1 MGGHTHT
8 HTLEVIIT
16 HTSSIKHTHTH
27 TTIPSL
33 SLSLSQSTQN
43 QTHHHTHTQNCLT
56 HISTKQNMRNVFDV
70 ASVVTVP
77 KDLGVSSVTSSSNSR
92 VYIGMTNGTL
102 MVYALRRRDGDV
114 RISLRSRVYDNDFV
128 SFCVR
133 YIIISQ
139 TQTNTHTRTQFMC
152 YTLLILYIRARSCQY
167 FCTVFLRISLSRV
180 YDNDFESFSHVCT
193 ISSHTH
199 IHAQLIISTLCTYA

>member
-1 MGGHTHT
+1 
-8 HTLEVIIT
+8 
-16 HTSSIKHTHTH
+16 
-27 TTIPSL
+27 
-33 SLSLSQSTQN
+33 
-43 QTHHHTHTQNCLT
+43 
-56 HISTKQNMRNVFDV
+56 MRNVFDV

-77 KDLGVSSVTSSSNSR
+77 KDLEVSSVTSSSNSR

-139 TQTNTHTRTQFMC
+139 TQTHTHTHILC
-152 YTLLILYIRARSCQY
+152 VIHSLLYTYVQDLVNIFVPYFYVFRSLA
-167 FCTVFLRISLSRV
+167 FTITIS
-180 YDNDFESFSHVCT
+180 NSFHMICT

-199 IHAQLIISTLCTYA
+199 NL

>member
-1 MGGHTHT
+1 MY
-8 HTLEVIIT
+8 
-16 HTSSIKHTHTH
+16 
-27 TTIPSL
+27 
-33 SLSLSQSTQN
+33 QQN
-43 QTHHHTHTQNCLT
+43 
-56 HISTKQNMRNVFDV
+56 KMRNVFDV

-77 KDLGVSSVTSSSNSR
+77 KDLEVSSVTSSSNSR

-139 TQTNTHTRTQFMC
+139 TQTNTRTHTQFMC
-152 YTLLILYIRARSCQY
+152 YTFLTLYIRARSCQY

-180 YDNDFESFSHVCT
+180 YDNDFESFSHDLHYIIT
-193 ISSHTH
+193 HTH
-199 IHAQLIISTLCTYA
+199 THTTYNFDTMYIRIRYFQYPIFFTSYE